1 MVIRFLTQLAD
12 IAGTKALEVKLDED
26 GIVMKDLLNRIGKLN
41 KKAAEAVLSG
51 SELAEDVYVLINGRH
66 ISSLN
71 GLDSLVADNDEITFV
86 PVTEAG

>member
-1 MVIRFLTQLAD
+1 MMIRFLTQLAD
-12 IAGTKALEVKLDED
+12 IAGTKELEVKLDED
-26 GIVMKDLLNRIGKLN
+26 CIDVRTLLNRLGKLN
-41 KKAAEAVLSG
+41 KKAAEAVMLG
-51 SELAEDVYVLINGRH
+51 SELAEDVYILINGRH

>member
-1 MVIRFLTQLAD
+1 MIRFLTQLAD
-12 IAGTKALEVKLDED
+12 IAGTKELEVKLDED
-26 GIVMKDLLNRIGKLN
+26 RIELRALLSRIHKLN
-41 KKAAEAVLSG
+41 ENAAMAVISG
-51 SELAEDVYVLINGRH
+51 GELAEDVYVLINGRH